1 MPSNSKVKKLTRIA
15 KNSLG
20 IMLPAPQLKSLGWRE
35 RQRVIVK
42 RVPRGFMILD
52 AISKKRKK

>member
-1 MPSNSKVKKLTRIA
+1 MPNNSKVKKLTRIA

-20 IMLPAPQLKSLGWRE
+20 IMLPASDLKSLGWRE

-42 RVPRGFMILD
+42 RVARGFMVID
-52 AISKKRKK
+52 AMTKHKR